1 MTIITLWNNNTGKIG
16 QTYSAI
22 ALSAYMAIEHN
33 YRILLIST
41 RYDDQI
47 ALKAFGVEDRIKTV
61 NLVTNNT
68 QAMDLESGME
78 GMAKLALAKRLSPE
92 LVTNYTKIVY
102 KDRLEVVAA
111 PKKRDDVDYNRIYSA
126 CPDMINISRQ
136 YYDMVFVDLNNG
148 LDSEITKRILKMSN
162 IIIMN
167 MEQKPSEFEKFVE
180 LRQNKELFPPKQIMG
195 LINNY
200 DRKSKYSSKNV
211 ARLLGDKKEMITV
224 PYANLFLEAVEEG
237 RAADF
242 FAETRLKR
250 LDDAED
256 RTTFFINELKR
267 GTDAIIYKMQ
277 DLQMRI

>member
-1 MTIITLWNNNTGKIG
+1 
-16 QTYSAI
+16 
-22 ALSAYMAIEHN
+22 
-33 YRILLIST
+33 
-41 RYDDQI
+41 
-47 ALKAFGVEDRIKTV
+47 
-61 NLVTNNT
+61 
-68 QAMDLESGME
+68 
-78 GMAKLALAKRLSPE
+78 
-92 LVTNYTKIVY
+92 
-102 KDRLEVVAA
+102 
-111 PKKRDDVDYNRIYSA
+111 
-126 CPDMINISRQ
+126 
-136 YYDMVFVDLNNG
+136 MVFVDLNNG